1 VVEDIV
7 AVADIVV
14 VAEVAVEAVVAEV
27 PEEGDNSTIKM

>member
-1 VVEDIV
+1 
-7 AVADIVV
+7 VV

>member
-14 VAEVAVEAVVAEV
+14 VAVVAVEAVVAEV
-27 PEEGDNSTIKM
+27 PEEGDNSKFKM